1 MIKNLGYRKLS
12 KTPSHRKAM
21 FTNMAVS
28 LLLNEQIKTT
38 VPKAKELRRVVEGI
52 ITRAKSGDYK
62 KVRGALNNK
71 KAYHKVFD
79 VIALRYKERNGGFTR
94 ILRAGVRK
102 GDLAEIAI
110 MKLVQ

>member
-52 ITRAKSGDYK
+52 ITRAKSGSLTCVMSRFATFQFAEPCRTAFRK
-62 KVRGALNNK
+62 SALK
-71 KAYHKVFD
+71 Y
-79 VIALRYKERNGGFTR
+79 
-94 ILRAGVRK
+94 
-102 GDLAEIAI
+102 
-110 MKLVQ
+110 